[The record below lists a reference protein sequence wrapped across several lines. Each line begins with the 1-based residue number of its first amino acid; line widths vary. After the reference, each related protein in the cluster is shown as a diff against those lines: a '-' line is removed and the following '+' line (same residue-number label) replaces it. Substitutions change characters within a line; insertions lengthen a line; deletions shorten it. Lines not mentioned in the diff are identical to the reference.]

1 MWRLIWQNRAQ
12 SATRA
17 KKSNSTYVS
26 KMAMRAYLTAF
37 ILFLI
42 NLLNYMD
49 RYTVAGVL
57 TSIET
62 YYKLTHSQSGLLQTA
77 FIASYMIFA
86 PIFGYLGDRYS
97 RKLNITFGILFWS
110 LTTFSGSLIPA
121 EQPLLFFAM
130 RALVGIGEASYST
143 IAPTII
149 ADLFPPAKRSQMLA
163 FFYFAI
169 PVGSGLGYT
178 VGSSAAAVMGDW
190 KWALRVTPP
199 LGIACVVLLI
209 FLVREPKRG
218 ESEGAN
224 QTDEETSLKEDL
236 KYIVTVHSCI
246 WSTIGFTCV
255 TFAVGALSWWAP
267 TYMMYAYDVAKDKR
281 SEEWYENYF
290 ILY

>member
-1 MWRLIWQNRAQ
+1 MW
-12 SATRA
+12 T
-17 KKSNSTYVS
+17 
-26 KMAMRAYLTAF
+26 RAYLTTV

-57 TSIET
+57 TSIES
-62 YYKLTHSQSGLLQTA
+62 YYRMTHSQSGLLQTA
-77 FIASYMIFA
+77 FIVSYMVFA
-86 PIFGYLGDRYS
+86 PLFGYLGDRYS
-97 RKLNITFGILFWS
+97 RKLNMIFGISFWS
-110 LTTFSGSLIPA
+110 LTTWLGSLIPA
-121 EQPLLFFAM
+121 DYPQLFFAM

-149 ADLFPPAKRSQMLA
+149 ADLFAPADRSRMLA

-169 PVGSGLGYT
+169 PVGSGLGYI
-178 VGSSAAAVMGDW
+178 VGSRAAAIMGDW

-224 QTDEETSLKEDL
+224 QSQEETSLREDL
-236 KYIVTVHSCI
+236 KYIVTVRSCV
-246 WSTIGFTCV
+246 WSTVGFTCV

-267 TYMMYAYDVAKDKR
+267 TYMMYAYKVAQDVKT
-281 SEEWYENYF
+281 EEWF
-290 ILY
+290 VSKRG